1 MGAKAPEQIGAG
13 DQGHMFGYA
22 CDETPELM
30 PLTHQLASQLAMR
43 LSEVR
48 KQGICPWARP
58 DGKTQVCV
66 GWARRAKCKSLLQR
80 ALQTTQQVAQLCS
93 CGRSRLRLSQVIMP

>member
-1 MGAKAPEQIGAG
+1 MGHKAPEDIGAG

-43 LSEVR
+43 LAEVR
-48 KQGICPWARP
+48 KQGMCPWARP
-58 DGKTQVCV
+58 DGKTQVR
-66 GWARRAKCKSLLQR
+66 GFGFY
-80 ALQTTQQVAQLCS
+80 
-93 CGRSRLRLSQVIMP
+93 GRVCL